1 VRLNVYDFADDVVDS
16 YVIFLDDFTD
26 DEYILDLLAPFSSTL
41 FFDVDNKDD
50 RSFMLEG
57 ELDSSL
63 DLFSLYFLI

>member
-1 VRLNVYDFADDVVDS
+1 
-16 YVIFLDDFTD
+16 
-26 DEYILDLLAPFSSTL
+26 L